1 MGLWYSKDSCIAL
14 TTIVDADHAGCQD
27 SRKST
32 TGSMQLLGCCAQ
44 ILWMRSQLTGY
55 GLGLNKIPMYCDN
68 KSAIALCCNNV
79 QHFRSKHIDIKHHFI
94 KEQVENGV
102 VELYFVRTEY
112 ELAYIFTKPLAR
124 ERLEFL
130 INKLGMR
137 SMSLET
143 LKKLA
148 DEEEIIMNPQET
160 QHVVAHDEKWVP
172 STKRVKISSTN
183 VRLKTIVQQK
193 EENFFKLS
201 LIKILDICPRVE
213 GEEFIEVQDDDATLT
228 FLIDLGYKGPL
239 HKYTNMYGDQ
249 MHQPWRTLAEIIN
262 KCLSG
267 KIASNDNL
275 IKSRIDIDDGI
286 VNKLKF
292 VRIREEYQEF
302 GLHIPDMM
310 LNDKIK
316 QSKSYQMFLKYSTG
330 QIPPK
335 KSRARKRTASRRVV
349 KEKVA
354 IFVVDNIILDP
365 DVALKLG
372 KSISL
377 TEAAEEEA
385 ARQVHATH
393 ARILTKSVPKPAR
406 RRPLEEQEATDTMKA
421 LKESMKTSR
430 RQLGTG
436 GSCEGTGRIPGVI
449 DESTVISATSSERT
463 GTKPGVPDEEKIDF
477 EDDDEK
483 KDDID
488 DDKHID
494 LEMTGD
500 EETDDEVLQGE
511 EQVNDDEDEEMTNV
525 EVKDSRNGDAKISD
539 VAKADAIKIEE
550 IKDDAKKAELPPASS
565 SLSVF
570 CSTHT
575 RKKAISSL
583 RLDPI
588 IESD

>member
-1 MGLWYSKDSCIAL
+1 MLKSLERFWISVQELKVKNLQRL
-14 TTIVDADHAGCQD
+14 TTGRRENQD
-27 SRKST
+27 VK
-32 TGSMQLLGCCAQ
+32 
-44 ILWMRSQLTGY
+44 
-55 GLGLNKIPMYCDN
+55 
-68 KSAIALCCNNV
+68 LC
-79 QHFRSKHIDIKHHFI
+79 HS
-94 KEQVENGV
+94 
-102 VELYFVRTEY
+102 
-112 ELAYIFTKPLAR
+112 P
-124 ERLEFL
+124 
-130 INKLGMR
+130 
-137 SMSLET
+137 
-143 LKKLA
+143 
-148 DEEEIIMNPQET
+148 
-160 QHVVAHDEKWVP
+160 
-172 STKRVKISSTN
+172 
-183 VRLKTIVQQK
+183 
-193 EENFFKLS
+193 
-201 LIKILDICPRVE
+201 
-213 GEEFIEVQDDDATLT
+213 
-228 FLIDLGYKGPL
+228 DLP
-239 HKYTNMYGDQ
+239 
-249 MHQPWRTLAEIIN
+249 
-262 KCLSG
+262 
-267 KIASNDNL
+267 
-275 IKSRIDIDDGI
+275 
-286 VNKLKF
+286 KLKF

-316 QSKSYQMFLKYSTG
+316 QSDSYQMFLKYSTG

-335 KSRARKRTASRRVV
+335 KSKAIKRTASRRVV

-354 IFVVDNIILDP
+354 IFAVDNIIPDP

-385 ARQVHATH
+385 ARQVQATH
-393 ARILTKSVPKPAR
+393 ARILTKSVPKPTR

-430 RQLGTG
+430 RQSGTR
-436 GSCEGTGRIPGVI
+436 GSCEGTGRIPGVL
-449 DESTVISATSSERT
+449 DEFTVISATSSERT

-565 SLSVF
+565 SLSRLEQNNLVTAGKAF
-570 CSTHT
+570 ASSSFGDQFLKLSSDTSLVSTVKDTTDAEINSLLDIKIQYEVPHIQSPSVLT
-575 RKKAISSL
+575 LLVLVIFESSDL
-583 RLDPI
+583 TPVTPPNRVTA
-588 IESD
+588 E